1 MPTYTNRTAVVTG
14 AGRGIGAAIA
24 RLLARNG
31 VRVACVSRTD
41 TCLKLADAICAE
53 GGQAIG
59 LTCDVT
65 DAAAVAQACE
75 TLLADERLGR
85 KVDILVNNAGVTK
98 DNLLF
103 RMKEEDWTSVLRTN
117 LDSCFLWTKGLG
129 RAMTTQRWGRI
140 INISSVIGIH
150 GNAGQA
156 NYAASKAGMIGF
168 TKSVAKEFAARSV
181 TANAIAPGFIR
192 TDMTASLAD
201 GPYAEKL
208 LERIALRRFGE
219 SEDVAQLTAF
229 LASEEAGYITG
240 QVFAVDGG
248 LAL

>member
-1 MPTYTNRTAVVTG
+1 MPTYNNRTAVITG

-24 RLLARNG
+24 RLLARHG
-31 VRVACVSRTD
+31 VRVACVSRTE
-41 TCLKLADAICAE
+41 TCVALAESICKD

-59 LTCDVT
+59 LPCDVT
-65 DAAAVAQACE
+65 DAAAVAKACE
-75 TLLADERLGR
+75 SLLADERLGR
-85 KVDILVNNAGVTK
+85 KVDILVNNAGITK

-103 RMKEEDWTSVLRTN
+103 RMKDEDWSSVLHTN
-117 LDSCFLWTKGLG
+117 LDSCYYWTKGLARG
-129 RAMTTQRWGRI
+129 MTTQRWGRI
-140 INISSVIGIH
+140 INVSSVIGIH

-168 TKSVAKEFAARSV
+168 TKSIAKEFASRSV
-181 TANAIAPGFIR
+181 TANAIAPGFIK
-192 TDMTASLAD
+192 TDMTAGIAE

-219 SEDVAQLTAF
+219 SDDVAHLAAF
-229 LASEEAGYITG
+229 LASEEAGYVTG